1 MASATYKELLLHNKD
16 FRRLWTGQLISELG
30 TWFSFIAE
38 LGMVRM
44 FSGSPFAATALM
56 AGRMLPFLLVAP
68 FAGVFADRL
77 SRKRILVNTDLIRAV
92 LALIYLYAFATRSVW
107 MVIVGSFVMSSL
119 TMFFDAA
126 KNAAIANLVTSR
138 ELLTANVLT
147 LSTRFLQYTVGAA
160 LGGLTAAHFGYNT
173 AFIVNSLSF
182 VASALCIALIP
193 GAKMKQAV
201 RDDSNGQAESEK
213 VFPVSASNG
222 QIVDAMIGNENP
234 AGVALDQAT
243 KEDPAAI
250 ALQTVTNDS
259 AGDEKF
265 TRANPMKALA
275 DESSVAKVASLPSKS
290 ELTVESKRP
299 RFFTD
304 VREGLAYIWA
314 TPFVRAVILLN
325 VFWATGGG
333 MPNLLFDQIGGHVFT
348 QGDRG
353 DWSVAALFTAA
364 GAGVFMGMMLAR
376 RVGDWVSEER
386 RAAHFIGWSLVAHGV
401 LFALAGWMPTL
412 LTMALLVTASRF
424 LLGMEFGVQETMVMR
439 ILPDEYRGR
448 VFTTDRS
455 LEFGMM
461 TFSMVVASWLL
472 TWLSPREVMVI
483 SGLLSASPGLLWL
496 LAISFTKFRIPAHAV
511 RAPYDPDVA
520 ALVHTGVNPAHAA
533 SASNGD

>member
-1 MASATYKELLLHNKD
+1 MASATYKELLLNNKD
-16 FRRLWTGQLISELG
+16 FRHLWTGQLISELG

-77 SRKRILVNTDLIRAV
+77 SRKRIMVNTDLIRAV

-126 KNAAIANLVTSR
+126 KNAAIANLVTPR

-160 LGGLTAAHFGYNT
+160 LGGLTAAQFGYNT
-173 AFIVNSLSF
+173 AFIVNSVSF
-182 VASALCIALIP
+182 LASALCIAFIP
-193 GAKMKQAV
+193 GAKMKKAV
-201 RDDSNGQAESEK
+201 QESSNAETESEK
-213 VFPVSASNG
+213 SFAVSTSSCD
-222 QIVDAMIGNENP
+222 IVDAMIENENLSRL
-234 AGVALDQAT
+234 AHDQAA
-243 KEDPAAI
+243 KENSAAI
-250 ALQTVTNDS
+250 SLQAATDDS
-259 AGDEKF
+259 AGDEGLVGINQ
-265 TRANPMKALA
+265 TKALA
-275 DESSVAKVASLPSKS
+275 DESSFAKNASLLAES
-290 ELTVESKRP
+290 ESSVESKRP
-299 RFFTD
+299 RFFSD

-333 MPNLLFDQIGGHVFT
+333 MPNLLFDQIGGHVFA

-364 GAGVFMGMMLAR
+364 GAGVFLGMMLAR

-386 RAAHFIGWSLVAHGV
+386 RAAHFIGWSLVSHGL

-424 LLGMEFGVQETMVMR
+424 ILGLEFGVQETMVMR
-439 ILPDEYRGR
+439 MLPDEYRGR

-461 TFSMVVASWLL
+461 TFSMIVASWLL
-472 TWLSPREVMVI
+472 TWLSPRDVMMV

-496 LAISFTKFRIPAHAV
+496 LAISLTKFRVPAHAV
-511 RAPYDPDVA
+511 RASY
-520 ALVHTGVNPAHAA
+520 
-533 SASNGD
+533 GD